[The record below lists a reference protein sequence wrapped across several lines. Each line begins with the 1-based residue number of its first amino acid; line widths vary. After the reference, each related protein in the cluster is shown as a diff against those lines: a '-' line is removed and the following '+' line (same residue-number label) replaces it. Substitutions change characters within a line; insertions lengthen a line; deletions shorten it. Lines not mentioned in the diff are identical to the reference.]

1 MIGSLDRGRVWSD
14 GGMTHAFRFGAK
26 ATRAA
31 SAKEWTDLAKQAE
44 DLGYASFQIDDHFG
58 NQLAPVP
65 AIMAAAAATSTIL
78 VGPHVA
84 GIDFRN
90 PVLFAKEAATID
102 LLSDGRMLLG
112 LGAGWSKD
120 DYAIAGIEQA
130 SAAVR
135 IERLGEAVQIMR
147 GLWGAGPFSFQGQ
160 HFQVAEVDAKP
171 KPISN
176 IPILIGGGGKK
187 LLTLAAQSADI
198 VGINP
203 QIVARSINP
212 RSMATAAADVVD
224 EKIAWVKE
232 AAGDRFGDI
241 ELQLQLFMTAVT
253 DEPGP
258 VIDGLAKA
266 FGLPPEVVATA
277 PFFQVGSIAQ
287 IKENLIAMRERW
299 GISYIVCQNDG
310 TKALAPIVAELAG
323 T

>member
-1 MIGSLDRGRVWSD
+1 
-14 GGMTHAFRFGAK
+14 MTHAFRFGAK
-26 ATRAA
+26 ATRAT
-31 SAKEWTDLAKQAE
+31 SGKEWRDLAKQAE

-65 AIMAAAAATSTIL
+65 AIMAAAAATEKIY

-102 LLSDGRMLLG
+102 LLSDGRMMLG

-135 IERLGEAVQIMR
+135 IERLGEAVQVMR
-147 GLWGAGPFSFQGQ
+147 GLWGAEPFSFSGT
-160 HFQVAEVDAKP
+160 HYSVAEVNAMP

-203 QIVARSINP
+203 TIVARSINP

-232 AAGDRFGDI
+232 AAGDRFGQI
-241 ELQLQLFMTAVT
+241 ELQLQLFKTQVT
-253 DEPGP
+253 DDPQP
-258 VIDGLAKA
+258 VIEALAKA

-277 PFFQVGSIAQ
+277 PFFQIGSVAQ

-310 TKALAPIVAELAG
+310 TQALAPIVAELAG

>member
-1 MIGSLDRGRVWSD
+1 MCA
-14 GGMTHAFRFGAK
+14 MTHAFRFGAK
-26 ATRAA
+26 ATRAT
-31 SAKEWTDLAKQAE
+31 SGKEWRDLAKQAE

-65 AIMAAAAATSTIL
+65 AIMAAAAATEKIY

-102 LLSDGRMLLG
+102 LLSDGRMMLG

-130 SAAVR
+130 AASVR
-135 IERLGEAVQIMR
+135 IERLGEAVAIMR
-147 GLWGAGPFSFQGQ
+147 GLWGTEPFSFDGA
-160 HFQVAEVDAKP
+160 HYSVAEVNAMP
-171 KPISN
+171 KPVN
-176 IPILIGGGGKK
+176 QIPILIGGGGQK
-187 LLTLAAQSADI
+187 LLTLATQVADI

-203 QIVARSINP
+203 KIVGKSINP
-212 RSMATAAADVVD
+212 RSMATAAADAVD
-224 EKIAWVKE
+224 EKVGFVKA
-232 AAGDRFGDI
+232 AAGDRFGEI
-241 ELQLQLFMTAVT
+241 ELQLQLFKTQIT
-253 DEPGP
+253 DDPGP

-277 PFFQVGSIAQ
+277 PFFQIGSVAQ

-310 TKALAPIVAELAG
+310 TQALAPIVAELAG